1 MKAARLWG
9 RRDLRLADEGRPTPA
24 AGEELIRV
32 TAVGICGSDIRWF
45 EDGGIGDT
53 RVSRPLVPGHEFA
66 AVTADGRRVAV
77 DPAIA
82 CGTCELCR
90 RGHPNLCER
99 VRFAGHDM
107 DGALREWMC
116 WPGQNLHALPD
127 SLSDADGA
135 MLEPLGVALH
145 ACRLAHIVPGDVV
158 GVFGCGP
165 IGWLTIQVAGL
176 LGAARVFA
184 TELPDRPFRL
194 EAGAAKGATM
204 VPADGR
210 EAHEIRR
217 LTAGRGL
224 DVAIEAAGDNGAVD
238 AAVEAVRPGARIVL
252 AGIPRETRTSI
263 HSSSARRKGLT
274 VAWARRMKD
283 TYAEAIDNVFRGLVD
298 VRSGVTQI
306 FELQDAAAAFEAAVR
321 RDGMKVII
329 APSGADGAAAG
340 PSAGAAP
347 DG

>member
-1 MKAARLWG
+1 MGARDV
-9 RRDLRLADEGRPTPA
+9 RVADEDAPKPA
-24 AGEELIRV
+24 ADEELLRV
-32 TAVGICGSDIRWF
+32 TAVGLCGSDLHWF
-45 EDGGIGDT
+45 EEGGIGT
-53 RVSRPLVPGHEFA
+53 TKVSRPLVPGHEFA

-82 CGTCELCR
+82 CDRCELCR
-90 RGHPNLCER
+90 RGDPNLCER
-99 VRFAGHDM
+99 VRFAGHDV

-116 WPGQNLHALPD
+116 WPRRYLHALPD

-145 ACRLAHIVPGDVV
+145 ACRLAHIAPGDVV

-165 IGWLTIQVAGL
+165 IGWLTIQ
-176 LGAARVFA
+176 AARLAGASTVFA
-184 TELPDRPFRL
+184 TELPCRRFRL
-194 EAGAAKGATM
+194 EAGAAKAATM

-210 EAHEIRR
+210 EAAEIKR

-252 AGIPRETRTSI
+252 AGIPSTERTSI
-263 HSSSARRKGLT
+263 HASYARRKGLT
-274 VAWARRMKD
+274 IAWARRMKD
-283 TYAEAIDNVFRGLVD
+283 TYAEAIDIVARGLVD
-298 VRSGVTQI
+298 VRSGVTHV
-306 FELQDAAAAFEAAVR
+306 FALEDAAAAFQAAVL

-329 APSGADGAAAG
+329 APGSSRD
-340 PSAGAAP
+340 
-347 DG
+347 